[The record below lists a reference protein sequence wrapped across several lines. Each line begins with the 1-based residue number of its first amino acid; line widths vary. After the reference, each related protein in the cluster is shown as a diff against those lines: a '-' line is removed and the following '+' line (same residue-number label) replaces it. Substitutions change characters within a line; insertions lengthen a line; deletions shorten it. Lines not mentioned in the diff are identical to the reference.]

1 MYTDDNTDKS
11 RLTALSLAALGVV
24 YGDIG
29 TSPLYAF
36 KEVFAGAHHPV
47 PVTPDNV
54 LGVLSMIFWA
64 VMIVVSLK
72 YVVLILRADNH
83 GEGGIMALMALVLA
97 RAQSGDIKNSSV
109 KNKIMLL
116 GLFGAALFYGDGVIT
131 PAISVLS
138 AVEGIEIVTPT
149 FKPYVIP
156 LTLGILI
163 ALFAV
168 QKRGTAQIGKL
179 FGPIMVFWFASLAAM
194 GVLQIIQTPE
204 VLNAIWPGYALH
216 FFLAHPLMG
225 FLAMGTAF
233 LTLTGAEAL
242 YADMGHFGR
251 EPIRLAWFALVLPAL
266 MVNYFGQG
274 ALVLRDD
281 AAIQNPF
288 YLMAPD
294 WALIPLVAL
303 ATAATVIASQAV
315 ISGAYSM
322 TRQAMQLGYSP
333 RMEVQHTSSREMG
346 QIYLPA
352 INWALLASI
361 IVLVLTFKSSSNLA
375 SAYGIA
381 VTGTMV
387 ITTLFAYL
395 VARSEWGWSKWRAS
409 LVFGAL
415 MLVDLAF
422 LSANMLKIHD
432 GGWFPLLFGL
442 GVFTLLTTWKRGRR
456 LLSTRLESG
465 AMPLQAFVDMYE
477 QMGASIVPRTA
488 VFMTTRLDQ
497 VPHALL
503 HNLKHNMVLHE
514 RIVLMTVSVLPVPRV
529 QNSQRVLVE
538 SMAHHV
544 YKVKLFF
551 GFMEDPDV
559 PAALEWC
566 AEQGLQLEPME
577 TSFFLGRET
586 LLPKLGSDMAF
597 WREKLF
603 VAMFRNAG
611 SAATYFKLPPNRV
624 VELGTQ
630 VVL

>member
-1 MYTDDNTDKS
+1 MNEEKS
-11 RLTALSLAALGVV
+11 KGRRAALSLAALGVV

-64 VMIVVSLK
+64 VMIVVSFK
-72 YVVLILRADNH
+72 YVILILRADNS

-97 RAQSGDIKNSSV
+97 RQESGGGKKTTV
-109 KNKIMLL
+109 MLL

-138 AVEGIEIVTPT
+138 AVEGIEVVTPA

-156 LTLGILI
+156 LTLGILV

-168 QKRGTAQIGKL
+168 QKRGTARVGAF
-179 FGPIMVFWFASLAAM
+179 FGPVMVLWFATLTVLGALKIAEEP
-194 GVLQIIQTPE
+194 GVLLA
-204 VLNAIWPGYALH
+204 VWPGYGLR

-225 FLAMGTAF
+225 FFALGTAF

-251 EPIRLAWFALVLPAL
+251 MPIRLAWFGLVLPAL

-274 ALVLRDD
+274 ALVLRN
-281 AAIQNPF
+281 AEAIQNPF
-288 YLMAPD
+288 YLLAPG
-294 WALIPLVAL
+294 WGLIPLVVL
-303 ATAATVIASQAV
+303 STLATVIASQAV

-352 INWALLASI
+352 INWTLLASI
-361 IVLVLTFKSSSNLA
+361 IILVLTFQSSSNLA
-375 SAYGIA
+375 AAYGIA

-395 VARSEWGWSKWRAS
+395 VARSEWQWGMVRAS
-409 LVFGAL
+409 AVFGGL
-415 MLVDLAF
+415 MAVDLAF

-442 GVFTLLTTWKRGRR
+442 AVFTLLTTWKRGRLLLGNR
-456 LLSTRLESG
+456 LDSG
-465 AMPLQAFVDMYE
+465 AMPLADFV
-477 QMGASIVPRTA
+477 ASIEQLGAAVVPRTA

-503 HNLKHNMVLHE
+503 HNLKHNMVVHE
-514 RIVLMTVSVLPVPRV
+514 RIVLATVSVLPIPRV
-529 QNSQRVLVE
+529 QDSQRVVVE
-538 SMAHHV
+538 QVSRQI

-551 GFMEDPDV
+551 GFMEEPDV
-559 PAALEWC
+559 PSTLEWC
-566 AEQGLQLEPME
+566 AEQGLQLNPME

-586 LLPKLGSDMAF
+586 LLPKIGSEMAF
-597 WREKLF
+597 WRGKLF
-603 VAMFRNAG
+603 VAMFRNSG
-611 SAATYFKLPPNRV
+611 SAAGYFKLPPNQV